1 MKYYIL
7 LIYLLAFSLA
17 TEGNT
22 AVKDSL
28 SEALPSASSPLQK
41 LEIMTNLM
49 DLSRQEEQV
58 EYAKQLYWL
67 ALEEDEDYYK
77 EAALTEILRFYVN
90 TDAKDSAKVYLAE
103 AEREL
108 KGKARDFLVTYM
120 KTIMDVRVVYYTKGE
135 DRMKLIEK
143 YKLRLETEKDMPV
156 LDKISNYY
164 LLGMANSNRVDPKNQ
179 DAIYKEV
186 CYYMNNLIELSDN
199 IPLRYSYL
207 FRLNTLNILSL
218 MEATPENRVKASL
231 RYLNMQK
238 EYADTKEMKKRP
250 YTSKRHLLNA
260 YSTLATAAETVGK
273 DMATY
278 YFNYF
283 IDLNRKYPE
292 DAAFSAEY
300 DRYFT
305 SLNYYKSI
313 RDFQKAADYNDSV
326 IYYFR
331 HGDFQFNLT
340 ENIVLTLKDKIDCL
354 DSLHRYKDAYEA
366 YKEYSVLL
374 DSARTRSMENKV
386 EDLEIKKYVDELV
399 VEKKALEIDLQK
411 SRSQLYLF
419 LALLILSICFG
430 IFIFFRLGKIKSLY
444 KELQESNRL
453 VIIASEKAQESERMK
468 NAFIK
473 NMCHEV
479 RTPLNAINGF
489 AELITSDGISPEEK
503 KEFSKIIY
511 TNCHNITSMMNDV
524 LVIAQ
529 LDSSNEVLPLEPVHI
544 SLLCHHE
551 MNKLKKL
558 QQKPDIHYQVEGDKS
573 NDLIYSDPNHF
584 GIIISHL
591 LNNANKFTNQ
601 GSITLSYQPEE
612 EGRIMCICVTDTGCG
627 IPADKSE
634 WIFERF
640 TKNDDFIPVRA
651 SASTSAASSPNAS
664 TVPSNWIPVT
674 PGEPGSFYGFRLI
687 PTNSQQVFFWQTC
700 PINHHLIS
708 SVFLRCKPFPD
719 IRQFA

>member
-41 LEIMTNLM
+41 LETMTNLM

-331 HGDFQFNLT
+331 HGDFQFDLT

-601 GSITLSYQPEE
+601 GSITLSYRPEE

-640 TKNDDFIPVRA
+640 TKNDDFIP
-651 SASTSAASSPNAS
+651 
-664 TVPSNWIPVT
+664 
-674 PGEPGSFYGFRLI
+674 GSGLGLYLCRLI
-687 PTNSQQVFFWQTC
+687 TQRLNGSLKLDTC
-700 PINHHLIS
+700 YTGGARFILRLPINPY
-708 SVFLRCKPFPD
+708 K
-719 IRQFA
+719 

>member
-67 ALEEDEDYYK
+67 ALEEDEDYYT

-273 DMATY
+273 DMATH

-331 HGDFQFNLT
+331 HGNFQFDLT

-386 EDLEIKKYVDELV
+386 EDLEIKKHVDELV

-601 GSITLSYQPEE
+601 GSITLSYRPEE

-640 TKNDDFIPVRA
+640 TKNDDFIP
-651 SASTSAASSPNAS
+651 
-664 TVPSNWIPVT
+664 
-674 PGEPGSFYGFRLI
+674 GSGLGLYLCRLI
-687 PTNSQQVFFWQTC
+687 TQRLNGSLKLDTC
-700 PINHHLIS
+700 YTGGARFILRLPINPY
-708 SVFLRCKPFPD
+708 K
-719 IRQFA
+719 

>member
-273 DMATY
+273 DMATH

-331 HGDFQFNLT
+331 HGDFQFDLT

-453 VIIASEKAQESERMK
+453 VIIAREKAQESERMK

-640 TKNDDFIPVRA
+640 TKNDDFIP
-651 SASTSAASSPNAS
+651 
-664 TVPSNWIPVT
+664 
-674 PGEPGSFYGFRLI
+674 GSGLGLYLCRLI
-687 PTNSQQVFFWQTC
+687 TQRLNGSLKLDTC
-700 PINHHLIS
+700 YTGGARFILRLPINPY
-708 SVFLRCKPFPD
+708 K
-719 IRQFA
+719 

>member
-273 DMATY
+273 DMATH

-374 DSARTRSMENKV
+374 DSARTRSMEKKV
-386 EDLEIKKYVDELV
+386 EDLEIKKHVDELV

-601 GSITLSYQPEE
+601 GSITLSYRPEE

-640 TKNDDFIPVRA
+640 TKNDDFIP
-651 SASTSAASSPNAS
+651 
-664 TVPSNWIPVT
+664 
-674 PGEPGSFYGFRLI
+674 GSGLGLYLCRLI
-687 PTNSQQVFFWQTC
+687 TQRLNGSLKLDTC
-700 PINHHLIS
+700 YTGGARFILRLPINPY
-708 SVFLRCKPFPD
+708 K
-719 IRQFA
+719 

>member
-250 YTSKRHLLNA
+250 YTSKRHQLNA

-331 HGDFQFNLT
+331 HGDFQFDLT

-601 GSITLSYQPEE
+601 GSITLSYRPEE

-640 TKNDDFIPVRA
+640 TKNDDFIP
-651 SASTSAASSPNAS
+651 
-664 TVPSNWIPVT
+664 
-674 PGEPGSFYGFRLI
+674 GSGLGLYLCRLI
-687 PTNSQQVFFWQTC
+687 TQRLNGSLKLDTC
-700 PINHHLIS
+700 YTGGARFILRLPINPY
-708 SVFLRCKPFPD
+708 K
-719 IRQFA
+719 

>member
-273 DMATY
+273 DMATH

-386 EDLEIKKYVDELV
+386 EDLEIKKHVDELV

-419 LALLILSICFG
+419 LALLILSISFG

-591 LNNANKFTNQ
+591 LSNANKFTNQ
-601 GSITLSYQPEE
+601 GSITLSYRPEE

-640 TKNDDFIPVRA
+640 TKNDDFIP
-651 SASTSAASSPNAS
+651 
-664 TVPSNWIPVT
+664 
-674 PGEPGSFYGFRLI
+674 GSGLGLYLCRLI
-687 PTNSQQVFFWQTC
+687 TQRLNGSLKLDTC
-700 PINHHLIS
+700 YTGGARFILRLPINPY
-708 SVFLRCKPFPD
+708 K
-719 IRQFA
+719 

>member
-331 HGDFQFNLT
+331 HGDFQFDLT

-584 GIIISHL
+584 GIIIFHL

-601 GSITLSYQPEE
+601 GSITLSYRPEE

-640 TKNDDFIPVRA
+640 TKNDDFIP
-651 SASTSAASSPNAS
+651 
-664 TVPSNWIPVT
+664 
-674 PGEPGSFYGFRLI
+674 GSGLGLYLCRLI
-687 PTNSQQVFFWQTC
+687 TQRLNGSLKLDTC
-700 PINHHLIS
+700 YTGGARFILRLPINPY
-708 SVFLRCKPFPD
+708 K
-719 IRQFA
+719 

>member
-77 EAALTEILRFYVN
+77 EAALTEIMRYYVN
-90 TDAKDSAKVYLAE
+90 TEAKHSANENLAE

-331 HGDFQFNLT
+331 HGNFQFDLT

-386 EDLEIKKYVDELV
+386 EDLEIKKHVDELV

-419 LALLILSICFG
+419 LALLILSISFG

-601 GSITLSYQPEE
+601 GSITLSYRPEE

-640 TKNDDFIPVRA
+640 TKNDDFIP
-651 SASTSAASSPNAS
+651 
-664 TVPSNWIPVT
+664 
-674 PGEPGSFYGFRLI
+674 GSGLGLYLCRLI
-687 PTNSQQVFFWQTC
+687 TQRLNGSLKLDTC
-700 PINHHLIS
+700 YSGGARFILRLPINPY
-708 SVFLRCKPFPD
+708 K
-719 IRQFA
+719 

>member
-273 DMATY
+273 DMATH

-331 HGDFQFNLT
+331 HGNFQFDLT

-386 EDLEIKKYVDELV
+386 EDLEIKKHVDELV

-601 GSITLSYQPEE
+601 GSITLSYRPEE

-640 TKNDDFIPVRA
+640 TKNDDFIP
-651 SASTSAASSPNAS
+651 
-664 TVPSNWIPVT
+664 
-674 PGEPGSFYGFRLI
+674 GSGLG
-687 PTNSQQVFFWQTC
+687 
-700 PINHHLIS
+700 L
-708 SVFLRCKPFPD
+708 
-719 IRQFA
+719 

>member
-331 HGDFQFNLT
+331 HGDFQFDLT

-612 EGRIMCICVTDTGCG
+612 EGRIMCICVTDTECG

-640 TKNDDFIPVRA
+640 TKNDDFIP
-651 SASTSAASSPNAS
+651 
-664 TVPSNWIPVT
+664 
-674 PGEPGSFYGFRLI
+674 GSGLGLYLCRLI
-687 PTNSQQVFFWQTC
+687 TQRLNGSLKLDTC
-700 PINHHLIS
+700 YTGGARFILRLPINPY
-708 SVFLRCKPFPD
+708 K
-719 IRQFA
+719 

>member
-28 SEALPSASSPLQK
+28 SKALPSASSPLQK

-331 HGDFQFNLT
+331 HGDFQFDLT

-601 GSITLSYQPEE
+601 GSITLSYRPEE

-640 TKNDDFIPVRA
+640 TKNDDFIP
-651 SASTSAASSPNAS
+651 
-664 TVPSNWIPVT
+664 
-674 PGEPGSFYGFRLI
+674 GSGLGLYLCRLI
-687 PTNSQQVFFWQTC
+687 TQRLNGSLKLDTC
-700 PINHHLIS
+700 YTGGARFILRLPINPY
-708 SVFLRCKPFPD
+708 K
-719 IRQFA
+719 

>member
-273 DMATY
+273 DMVTY

-331 HGDFQFNLT
+331 HGDFQFDLT

-601 GSITLSYQPEE
+601 GSITLSYRPEE

-640 TKNDDFIPVRA
+640 TKNDDFIP
-651 SASTSAASSPNAS
+651 
-664 TVPSNWIPVT
+664 
-674 PGEPGSFYGFRLI
+674 GSGLGLYLCRLI
-687 PTNSQQVFFWQTC
+687 TQRLNGSLKLDTC
-700 PINHHLIS
+700 YTGGARFILRLPINPY
-708 SVFLRCKPFPD
+708 K
-719 IRQFA
+719 

>member
-331 HGDFQFNLT
+331 HGDFQFDLT

-551 MNKLKKL
+551 MNKLKKS

-601 GSITLSYQPEE
+601 GSITLSYRPEE

-640 TKNDDFIPVRA
+640 TKNDDFIP
-651 SASTSAASSPNAS
+651 
-664 TVPSNWIPVT
+664 
-674 PGEPGSFYGFRLI
+674 GSGLGLYLCRLI
-687 PTNSQQVFFWQTC
+687 TQRLNGSLKLDTSYTGGARFILRL
-700 PINHHLIS
+700 PINPY
-708 SVFLRCKPFPD
+708 K
-719 IRQFA
+719 

>member
-331 HGDFQFNLT
+331 HGNFQFDLT

-573 NDLIYSDPNHF
+573 NDLIYSDSNHF

-601 GSITLSYQPEE
+601 GSITLSYRPEE

-640 TKNDDFIPVRA
+640 TKNDDFIP
-651 SASTSAASSPNAS
+651 
-664 TVPSNWIPVT
+664 
-674 PGEPGSFYGFRLI
+674 GSGLGLYLCRLI
-687 PTNSQQVFFWQTC
+687 TQRLNGSLKLDTC
-700 PINHHLIS
+700 YTGGARFILRLPINPY
-708 SVFLRCKPFPD
+708 K
-719 IRQFA
+719 

>member
-1 MKYYIL
+1 MIYYIL

-331 HGDFQFNLT
+331 HGNFQFDLT

-386 EDLEIKKYVDELV
+386 EDLEIKKHVDELV

-419 LALLILSICFG
+419 LALLILSISFG

-640 TKNDDFIPVRA
+640 TKNDDFIP
-651 SASTSAASSPNAS
+651 
-664 TVPSNWIPVT
+664 
-674 PGEPGSFYGFRLI
+674 GSGLGLYLCRLI
-687 PTNSQQVFFWQTC
+687 TQRLNGSLKLDTC
-700 PINHHLIS
+700 YTGGARFILRLPINPY
-708 SVFLRCKPFPD
+708 K
-719 IRQFA
+719 

>member
-1 MKYYIL
+1 MKHYIL

-331 HGDFQFNLT
+331 HGDFQFDLT

-612 EGRIMCICVTDTGCG
+612 EGKIMCISVTDTGCG

-640 TKNDDFIPVRA
+640 TKNDDFIP
-651 SASTSAASSPNAS
+651 
-664 TVPSNWIPVT
+664 
-674 PGEPGSFYGFRLI
+674 GSGLGLYLCRLI
-687 PTNSQQVFFWQTC
+687 TQRLNGSLKLDTC
-700 PINHHLIS
+700 YTGGARFILRLPINPY
-708 SVFLRCKPFPD
+708 K
-719 IRQFA
+719 

>member
-331 HGDFQFNLT
+331 HGDFQFDLT

-584 GIIISHL
+584 GIIITHL
-591 LNNANKFTNQ
+591 LNNANKFTDQ

-640 TKNDDFIPVRA
+640 TKNDDFIP
-651 SASTSAASSPNAS
+651 
-664 TVPSNWIPVT
+664 
-674 PGEPGSFYGFRLI
+674 GSGLGLYLCRLI
-687 PTNSQQVFFWQTC
+687 TQRLNGSLKLDTSYTGGARFVLRL
-700 PINHHLIS
+700 PINPY
-708 SVFLRCKPFPD
+708 K
-719 IRQFA
+719 

>member
-273 DMATY
+273 DMATH

-331 HGDFQFNLT
+331 HGDFQFDLT

-601 GSITLSYQPEE
+601 GSITLSYRPEE

-640 TKNDDFIPVRA
+640 TKNDDFIP
-651 SASTSAASSPNAS
+651 
-664 TVPSNWIPVT
+664 
-674 PGEPGSFYGFRLI
+674 GSGLGLYLCRLI
-687 PTNSQQVFFWQTC
+687 TQRLNGSLKLDTC
-700 PINHHLIS
+700 YTGGARFILRLPINPY
-708 SVFLRCKPFPD
+708 K
-719 IRQFA
+719 

>member
-292 DAAFSAEY
+292 DAAFSVEY

-331 HGDFQFNLT
+331 HGDFQFDLT

-386 EDLEIKKYVDELV
+386 EDLEIKKHVDELV

-640 TKNDDFIPVRA
+640 TKNDDFIP
-651 SASTSAASSPNAS
+651 
-664 TVPSNWIPVT
+664 
-674 PGEPGSFYGFRLI
+674 GSGLGLYLCRLI
-687 PTNSQQVFFWQTC
+687 TQRLNGSLKLDTC
-700 PINHHLIS
+700 YTGGARFILRLPINPY
-708 SVFLRCKPFPD
+708 K
-719 IRQFA
+719 

>member
-41 LEIMTNLM
+41 LESMTNLM

-331 HGDFQFNLT
+331 HGDFQFDLT

-601 GSITLSYQPEE
+601 GSITLSYRPEE

-640 TKNDDFIPVRA
+640 TKNDDFIP
-651 SASTSAASSPNAS
+651 
-664 TVPSNWIPVT
+664 
-674 PGEPGSFYGFRLI
+674 GSGLGLYLCRLI
-687 PTNSQQVFFWQTC
+687 TQRLNGSLKLDTC
-700 PINHHLIS
+700 YTGGARFILRLPINPY
-708 SVFLRCKPFPD
+708 K
-719 IRQFA
+719 

>member
-49 DLSRQEEQV
+49 DLSRQEEQM

-179 DAIYKEV
+179 NAIYKEV

-331 HGDFQFNLT
+331 HGDFQFDLT

-601 GSITLSYQPEE
+601 GSITLSYRPEE

-640 TKNDDFIPVRA
+640 TKNDDFIP
-651 SASTSAASSPNAS
+651 
-664 TVPSNWIPVT
+664 
-674 PGEPGSFYGFRLI
+674 GSGLGLYLCRLI
-687 PTNSQQVFFWQTC
+687 TQRLNGSLKLDTSYTGGARFILRL
-700 PINHHLIS
+700 PINPY
-708 SVFLRCKPFPD
+708 K
-719 IRQFA
+719 

>member
-331 HGDFQFNLT
+331 HGDFLFDLT

-386 EDLEIKKYVDELV
+386 EDLEIKKHVDELV

-640 TKNDDFIPVRA
+640 TKNDDFIP
-651 SASTSAASSPNAS
+651 
-664 TVPSNWIPVT
+664 
-674 PGEPGSFYGFRLI
+674 GSGLGLYLCRLI
-687 PTNSQQVFFWQTC
+687 TQRLNGSLKLDTC
-700 PINHHLIS
+700 YTGGARFILRLPINPY
-708 SVFLRCKPFPD
+708 K
-719 IRQFA
+719 

>member
-22 AVKDSL
+22 AVKESL

-640 TKNDDFIPVRA
+640 TKNDDFIP
-651 SASTSAASSPNAS
+651 
-664 TVPSNWIPVT
+664 
-674 PGEPGSFYGFRLI
+674 GSGLGLYLCRLI
-687 PTNSQQVFFWQTC
+687 TQRLNGSLKLDTC
-700 PINHHLIS
+700 YTGGARFILRLPINPY
-708 SVFLRCKPFPD
+708 K
-719 IRQFA
+719 

>member
-90 TDAKDSAKVYLAE
+90 TDTKDSAKVYLAE

-331 HGDFQFNLT
+331 HGDFQFDLT

-386 EDLEIKKYVDELV
+386 EDLEIKKHVDELV

-430 IFIFFRLGKIKSLY
+430 IFIFFRLGKVKSLY

-601 GSITLSYQPEE
+601 GSITLSYRPEE

-640 TKNDDFIPVRA
+640 TKNDDFIP
-651 SASTSAASSPNAS
+651 
-664 TVPSNWIPVT
+664 
-674 PGEPGSFYGFRLI
+674 GSGLGLYLCRLI
-687 PTNSQQVFFWQTC
+687 TQRLNGSLKLDTC
-700 PINHHLIS
+700 YTGGARFILRLPINPY
-708 SVFLRCKPFPD
+708 K
-719 IRQFA
+719 

>member
-331 HGDFQFNLT
+331 HGDFQFDLT

-479 RTPLNAINGF
+479 HTPLNAINGF

-601 GSITLSYQPEE
+601 GSITLSYRPEE

-640 TKNDDFIPVRA
+640 TKNDDFIP
-651 SASTSAASSPNAS
+651 
-664 TVPSNWIPVT
+664 
-674 PGEPGSFYGFRLI
+674 GSGLGLYLCRLI
-687 PTNSQQVFFWQTC
+687 TQRLNGSLKLDTC
-700 PINHHLIS
+700 YTGGARFILRLPINPY
-708 SVFLRCKPFPD
+708 K
-719 IRQFA
+719 

>member
-331 HGDFQFNLT
+331 HGDFQFDLT

-374 DSARTRSMENKV
+374 DSARTRSMDNKV
-386 EDLEIKKYVDELV
+386 EDLEIKKHVDELV

-430 IFIFFRLGKIKSLY
+430 IFIFFRLGKVKSLY

-601 GSITLSYQPEE
+601 GSITLSYRPEE

-640 TKNDDFIPVRA
+640 TKNDDFIP
-651 SASTSAASSPNAS
+651 
-664 TVPSNWIPVT
+664 
-674 PGEPGSFYGFRLI
+674 GSGLGLYLCRLI
-687 PTNSQQVFFWQTC
+687 TQRLNGSLKLDTC
-700 PINHHLIS
+700 YTG
-708 SVFLRCKPFPD
+708 
-719 IRQFA
+719 

>member
-207 FRLNTLNILSL
+207 FRLNTLTILSL

-331 HGDFQFNLT
+331 HGDFQFDLT

-640 TKNDDFIPVRA
+640 TKNDDFIP
-651 SASTSAASSPNAS
+651 
-664 TVPSNWIPVT
+664 
-674 PGEPGSFYGFRLI
+674 GSGLGLYLCRLI
-687 PTNSQQVFFWQTC
+687 TQRLNGSLKLDTC
-700 PINHHLIS
+700 YTGGARFILRLPINPY
-708 SVFLRCKPFPD
+708 K
-719 IRQFA
+719 

>member
-49 DLSRQEEQV
+49 DISRQEEQV
-58 EYAKQLYWL
+58 EYAKQLYKL

-331 HGDFQFNLT
+331 HGDFQFDLT

-640 TKNDDFIPVRA
+640 TKNDDFIP
-651 SASTSAASSPNAS
+651 
-664 TVPSNWIPVT
+664 
-674 PGEPGSFYGFRLI
+674 GSGLGLYLCRLI
-687 PTNSQQVFFWQTC
+687 TQRLNGSLKLDTC
-700 PINHHLIS
+700 YTGGARFILRLPINPY
-708 SVFLRCKPFPD
+708 K
-719 IRQFA
+719 

>member
-218 MEATPENRVKASL
+218 MEATPENRVKVSL

-331 HGDFQFNLT
+331 HGNFQFDLT

-419 LALLILSICFG
+419 LALLILSISFG

-640 TKNDDFIPVRA
+640 TKNDDFIP
-651 SASTSAASSPNAS
+651 
-664 TVPSNWIPVT
+664 
-674 PGEPGSFYGFRLI
+674 GSGLGLYLCRLI
-687 PTNSQQVFFWQTC
+687 TQRLNGSLKLDTC
-700 PINHHLIS
+700 YTGGARFILRLPINPY
-708 SVFLRCKPFPD
+708 K
-719 IRQFA
+719 

>member
-273 DMATY
+273 DMATH

-283 IDLNRKYPE
+283 IELNRKYPE

-331 HGDFQFNLT
+331 HGDFQFDLT

-386 EDLEIKKYVDELV
+386 EDLEIKKHVDELV

-601 GSITLSYQPEE
+601 GSITLSYRPEE

-640 TKNDDFIPVRA
+640 TKNDDFIP
-651 SASTSAASSPNAS
+651 
-664 TVPSNWIPVT
+664 
-674 PGEPGSFYGFRLI
+674 GSGLGLYLCRLI
-687 PTNSQQVFFWQTC
+687 TQRLNGSLKLDTSYTGGARFILRL
-700 PINHHLIS
+700 PINPY
-708 SVFLRCKPFPD
+708 K
-719 IRQFA
+719 

>member
-1 MKYYIL
+1 
-7 LIYLLAFSLA
+7 
-17 TEGNT
+17 
-22 AVKDSL
+22 
-28 SEALPSASSPLQK
+28 
-41 LEIMTNLM
+41 
-49 DLSRQEEQV
+49 
-58 EYAKQLYWL
+58 
-67 ALEEDEDYYK
+67 
-77 EAALTEILRFYVN
+77 
-90 TDAKDSAKVYLAE
+90 
-103 AEREL
+103 
-108 KGKARDFLVTYM
+108 
-120 KTIMDVRVVYYTKGE
+120 MDVRVVYYTKGE

-331 HGDFQFNLT
+331 HGDFQFDLT

-640 TKNDDFIPVRA
+640 TKNDDFIP
-651 SASTSAASSPNAS
+651 
-664 TVPSNWIPVT
+664 
-674 PGEPGSFYGFRLI
+674 GSGLGLYLCRLI
-687 PTNSQQVFFWQTC
+687 TQRLNGSLKLDTC
-700 PINHHLIS
+700 YTGGARFILRLPINPY
-708 SVFLRCKPFPD
+708 K
-719 IRQFA
+719 

>member
-273 DMATY
+273 DMATH

-374 DSARTRSMENKV
+374 DSARTRSMEKKV
-386 EDLEIKKYVDELV
+386 EDLEIKKHVDELV

-591 LNNANKFTNQ
+591 LSNANKFTNQ
-601 GSITLSYQPEE
+601 GSITLSYRPEE

-640 TKNDDFIPVRA
+640 TKNDDFIP
-651 SASTSAASSPNAS
+651 
-664 TVPSNWIPVT
+664 
-674 PGEPGSFYGFRLI
+674 GSGLGLYLCRLI
-687 PTNSQQVFFWQTC
+687 TQRLNGSLKLDTC
-700 PINHHLIS
+700 YTGGARFILRLPINPY
-708 SVFLRCKPFPD
+708 K
-719 IRQFA
+719 

>member
-331 HGDFQFNLT
+331 HGNFQFDLT

-386 EDLEIKKYVDELV
+386 EDLEIKKHVDELV

-612 EGRIMCICVTDTGCG
+612 EGKIMCICVTDTGCG

-640 TKNDDFIPVRA
+640 TKNDDFIP
-651 SASTSAASSPNAS
+651 
-664 TVPSNWIPVT
+664 
-674 PGEPGSFYGFRLI
+674 GSGLGLYLCRFITQRL
-687 PTNSQQVFFWQTC
+687 NGSLKLDTC
-700 PINHHLIS
+700 YTGGARFILRLPINPY
-708 SVFLRCKPFPD
+708 K
-719 IRQFA
+719 

>member
-601 GSITLSYQPEE
+601 GSIPLSYQPEE

-640 TKNDDFIPVRA
+640 TKNDDFIP
-651 SASTSAASSPNAS
+651 
-664 TVPSNWIPVT
+664 
-674 PGEPGSFYGFRLI
+674 GSGLGLYLCRLI
-687 PTNSQQVFFWQTC
+687 TQRLNGSLKLDTC
-700 PINHHLIS
+700 YTGGARFILRLPINPY
-708 SVFLRCKPFPD
+708 K
-719 IRQFA
+719 

>member
-374 DSARTRSMENKV
+374 DSARTRSMEKKV
-386 EDLEIKKYVDELV
+386 EDLEIKKHVDELV

-612 EGRIMCICVTDTGCG
+612 EGKIMCICVTDTGCG

-640 TKNDDFIPVRA
+640 TKNDDFIP
-651 SASTSAASSPNAS
+651 
-664 TVPSNWIPVT
+664 
-674 PGEPGSFYGFRLI
+674 GSGLGLYLCRLI
-687 PTNSQQVFFWQTC
+687 TQRLNGSLKLDTC
-700 PINHHLIS
+700 YTGGARFILRLPINPY
-708 SVFLRCKPFPD
+708 K
-719 IRQFA
+719 